1 MNHPAMTPPLFTAE
15 LPGVG
20 GRVRV
25 RDEDFEVEEVPSY
38 EPSGSGD
45 HLYLWVE
52 KRGIAPEFFARLIAT
67 RLGTHPGNVGT
78 AGLKDR
84 HAVTRQWVSVP
95 KECEPNVGKLD
106 GDGIRVLKTGRH
118 TNKLKPGHLRGNRF
132 RILIRGAIGNPRHTA
147 DSSDSPP
154 TRLTSFGD
162 LPHKGGG
169 QKNALTSPLVG
180 EVAERSEAGG
190 GGRADTNVNA
200 DAILDRI
207 RSQGLPN
214 FYGPQRFGRDG
225 STVELGLQCLAGK
238 APRRVRPFLFRF
250 ALSAVQSLLF
260 NDYLSRRLKD
270 GLFRTVLEGDVMAKW
285 PLGGMFVAKDVPTEQ
300 ARFDARETVT
310 AGPMFGK
317 KTYPAEGVA
326 AEREAAV
333 LRDHNLSPASF
344 GGFGKLVLGTRR
356 HNLVYLD
363 DLAAAWEPDG
373 LRLSFTLPAGSYAT
387 VLLAEVMKTTIA
399 DDDAAEDDGEE
410 GEQ

>member
-1 MNHPAMTPPLFTAE
+1 MSPPLLTAE

-20 GRVRV
+20 GRIRV

-45 HLYLWVE
+45 HLFLWVE
-52 KRGIAPEFFARLIAT
+52 KRGMAPEYFARSIAQK
-67 RLGTHPGNVGT
+67 LGISPGAVGT

-106 GDGIRVLKTGRH
+106 GDGVRVLKTGRH

-132 RILIRGAIGNPRHTA
+132 RLFVRDA
-147 DSSDSPP
+147 D
-154 TRLTSFGD
+154 
-162 LPHKGGG
+162 
-169 QKNALTSPLVG
+169 
-180 EVAERSEAGG
+180 RSV
-190 GGRADTNVNA
+190 NV

-207 RSQGLPN
+207 RTQGLPN

-225 STVELGLQCLAGK
+225 GTVDLGLQCLAGK
-238 APRRVRPFLFRF
+238 APRRIRPFLFRF

-260 NDYLSRRLKD
+260 NDYLARRIHD
-270 GLFRTVLEGDVMAKW
+270 GLFRTVLAGDVMGKW
-285 PLGGMFVAKDVPTEQ
+285 PVGGMFVTTDTAAEQ
-300 ARFDARETVT
+300 VRFDAKEIVT
-310 AGPMFGK
+310 TGPMFGK
-317 KTYPAEGVA
+317 KTFPAEGSA
-326 AEREAAV
+326 ADREAAV
-333 LRDHNLSPASF
+333 LSDNGMSPASF
-344 GGFGKLVLGTRR
+344 AGFGKLVLGTRR

-387 VLLAEVMKTTIA
+387 VLLAEVMKSTI
-399 DDDAAEDDGEE
+399 AEDDPAEE
-410 GEQ
+410 DAVEEQ

>member
-1 MNHPAMTPPLFTAE
+1 MNHPAMSPPLFTAD

-20 GRVRV
+20 GRIRA

-38 EPSGSGD
+38 EPCGTGD
-45 HLYLWVE
+45 HLYLWIE
-52 KRGIAPEFFARLIAT
+52 KRGVAPEFFARTVAQ

-95 KECEPNVGKLD
+95 KECEANVAKLD

-132 RILIRGAIGNPRHTA
+132 RILVRDA
-147 DSSDSPP
+147 D
-154 TRLTSFGD
+154 
-162 LPHKGGG
+162 
-169 QKNALTSPLVG
+169 
-180 EVAERSEAGG
+180 
-190 GGRADTNVNA
+190 RAVDVNA
-200 DAILDRI
+200 VLERI
-207 RSQGLPN
+207 RANGLPN

-225 STVELGLQCLAGK
+225 GTVDLGLQCLAGK
-238 APRRVRPFLFRF
+238 APKRIRPFLFRF

-260 NDYLSRRLKD
+260 NDYLSRRMRD
-270 GLFRTVLEGDVMAKW
+270 NLFRTVLAGDVMAKW
-285 PLGGMFVAKDVPTEQ
+285 PVGGMFVAQDAAAEQ
-300 ARFDARETVT
+300 ARFDAKETVT

-326 AEREAAV
+326 AEREAVV
-333 LRDHNLSPASF
+333 LRDNGLSLGSF
-344 GGFGKLVLGTRR
+344 GGFGKLVMGTRR

-363 DLAAAWEPDG
+363 DLASGWEADG

-387 VLLAEVMKTTIA
+387 VLLAEVMKTNIA
-399 DDDAAEDDGEE
+399 EENEPEDDDGE